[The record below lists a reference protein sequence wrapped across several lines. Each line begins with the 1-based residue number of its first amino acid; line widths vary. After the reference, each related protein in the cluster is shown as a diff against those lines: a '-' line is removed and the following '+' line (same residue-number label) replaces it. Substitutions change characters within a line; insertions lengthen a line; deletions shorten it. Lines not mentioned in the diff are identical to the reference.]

1 MALPPLPPED
11 QPIAIERERSP
22 AMIRTLLL
30 LAAVVT
36 LMMTTAPGGIL
47 GPAVATAP
55 QATATA
61 SRPA

>member
-1 MALPPLPPED
+1 
-11 QPIAIERERSP
+11 
-22 AMIRTLLL
+22 MIRTLLL